1 MNNVIVMGVSYKT
14 APVEVRERLA
24 VSQRSLAD
32 ALDGLRGLP
41 GADEVVFLS
50 TCNRVEVV
58 ARPGGAGERSSDPFI
73 AEVRGFLSRHHG
85 IAREV
90 LDPVLYVHAGRD
102 AVRHIFRVASSLD
115 SMVLGEP
122 QVLGQFKGAFEAAMD
137 AGTTGPVLNRLFQ
150 KAIQVAKR
158 VRTETRIA
166 ENAVSVSYAA
176 VELAKQIFDD
186 LGQKEV
192 LLIGAGE
199 MGELAARHLISA
211 GAKKLLVASR
221 TIERAAG
228 LADEL
233 GGRAISFEEFPG
245 ALREADIAISCTDAP
260 RTIIHAET
268 VQRIMRE
275 RRGRPIFFIDIA
287 VPRDI
292 DADVGDLENV
302 YLYNIDDLQAVVDQN
317 IDSRRMEAERAEAIV
332 AQEADAFLDRS
343 RGLSAVPTITALS
356 EKAEA
361 VRREELSKTFSRLN
375 GIDEKGRQAIDA
387 LTQAIVRKI
396 LHPAIVAIKADA
408 GVSEGEAF
416 IAAARRL
423 FNLDESFPPHH
434 HKAGKERES
443 GSPPREKGDSSRD
456 SLAEGSPVP
465 GSGSSASGDAG

>member
-32 ALDGLRGLP
+32 ALEGLRGLS
-41 GADEVVFLS
+41 GSDEVAFLS

-58 ARPGGAGERSSDPFI
+58 ARPGGSGERSADPFI
-73 AEVRGFLSRHHG
+73 ADVREFLSRHHG
-85 IAREV
+85 IPREV

-102 AVRHIFRVASSLD
+102 AVRHLFRVASSLD

-122 QVLGQFKGAFEAAMD
+122 QVLGQFKSAFEAAME

-199 MGELAARHLISA
+199 MGELAARHLVAA
-211 GAKKLLVASR
+211 GAKKVLVASR

-275 RRGRPIFFIDIA
+275 RKGRPIFFIDIA

-317 IDSRRMEAERAEAIV
+317 LDNRRMEAERAEAIV

-343 RGLSAVPTITALS
+343 RGLSAVPTVTALS

-361 VRREELSKTFSRLN
+361 VRRAELEKTFARLN

-396 LHPAIVAIKADA
+396 LHPAIVAIKAEA

-423 FNLDESFPPHH
+423 FNLDENFPPHH
-434 HKAGKERES
+434 RKAGKERDAGGPPFDKGGS
-443 GSPPREKGDSSRD
+443 GGDSPG
-456 SLAEGSPVP
+456 EGSPTGP
-465 GSGSSASGDAG
+465 QSSAPGGAG